1 MLEPLA
7 AQQQKQSS
15 TTATTSST
23 NGEGQAA
30 VKLRRSPEGR
40 RSRLEP
46 YLTTM
51 QDGPAQPRW
60 HSRGLTMYLAA
71 GPSSQSYKCQSS
83 PTRTLIRVY
92 RIIVLRAS
100 LPVVTDHTQARFQMA
115 SFLTSTAASAL
126 PAFTCILRSH
136 STKTAHM
143 ILCLLCIAPHKLLCA
158 FAHSGDFM
166 QPAPPMPPL
175 ALSPVLHS
183 PLGRARCTATRSP
196 QGHILPQVGR
206 RATFSVVPSG
216 PSWRGPSVMR
226 AARSEITILVSRMP
240 ILAAVAG
247 KIAIVSSSSEQM
259 ASSSCI
265 RRR

>member
-1 MLEPLA
+1 M
-7 AQQQKQSS
+7 
-15 TTATTSST
+15 ATTSST

-40 RSRLEP
+40 WSRLEP

-60 HSRGLTMYLAA
+60 HSWGLTMYLAA
-71 GPSSQSYKCQSS
+71 GLSSQPYKCQSS

-92 RIIVLRAS
+92 RIIILRAS
-100 LPVVTDHTQARFQMA
+100 LPAVTDHTQACFQMA

-126 PAFTCILRSH
+126 PAFTCILRWH

-166 QPAPPMPPL
+166 QPAHTPMPPL

-183 PLGRARCTATRSP
+183 PLGHARCTATRSP
-196 QGHILPQVGR
+196 QGHILPQVGC

-216 PSWRGPSVMR
+216 PSWHGPSVVR
-226 AARSEITILVSRMP
+226 AARSEITILVSWMP

-247 KIAIVSSSSEQM
+247 KIAIVSSSSEQV